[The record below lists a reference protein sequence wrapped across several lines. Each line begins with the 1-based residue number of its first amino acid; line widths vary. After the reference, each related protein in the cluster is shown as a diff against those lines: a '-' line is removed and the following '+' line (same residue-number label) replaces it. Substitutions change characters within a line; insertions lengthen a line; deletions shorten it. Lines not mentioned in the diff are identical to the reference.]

1 MADGIVI
8 GVDLG
13 GTIVRVGAFDLHGDM
28 LTHREKAIE
37 AWRGPAL
44 GINRIYELI
53 KEVTTACGKQRLLG
67 VGIGATGPVDPQRGV
82 IDNPHTLPT
91 WENVPIVDELS
102 KRLNVPVIL
111 ENDADAAALGEY
123 WVGAG
128 REFSRLYMITVGTG
142 IGTALIY
149 DGVIYRGLD
158 GTHPEGGHQI
168 IDPSGPKC
176 YCGAQGCWESLAS
189 GTAIGRFAQD
199 AVLRGESSIMLEM
212 VADDVQSIDARTVAE
227 AARRGDPLAKRVIE
241 QAAYYFSL
249 GLINIATLFVPD
261 VIVLSGGVM
270 KSMDLFMPHIQN
282 ALTEH
287 SVMVPATRIKVI
299 PAALGYY
306 AGMYGAAYAIVQ
318 LLNGNHF
325 GINDRSH

>member
-1 MADGIVI
+1 
-8 GVDLG
+8 
-13 GTIVRVGAFDLHGDM
+13 M
-28 LTHREKAIE
+28 LTHREKTIE
-37 AWRGPAL
+37 AWRGPAF
-44 GINRIYELI
+44 GINRIYKLVE
-53 KEVTTACGKQRLLG
+53 EVTAASGKQGLFG

-111 ENDADAAALGEY
+111 ENDADVAALGEY

-158 GTHPEGGHQI
+158 GAHPEGGHQI

-176 YCGAQGCWESLAS
+176 YCGAHGCWESLAS

-212 VADDVQSIDARTVAE
+212 VGDDVQSIDARITAE

-249 GLINIATLFVPD
+249 GLINIITLFVPD

-270 KSMDLFMPHIQN
+270 KSMDLFTPHIQN
-282 ALTEH
+282 ALREH
-287 SVMVPATRIKVI
+287 NVMVPVTRIKVI

-318 LLNGNHF
+318 
-325 GINDRSH
+325 IVE